1 MIRSLKQNKK
11 GFTLVELLAVIV
23 ILAVLIV
30 IAMPS
35 VLKIMENA
43 RRSAFETE
51 VKSYLKAAQTQ
62 YATNLAGNATG
73 GASSTNTF
81 TNAKESDGD
90 DAGTPLNTIE
100 NKSGYYYNI
109 TVTPNTS
116 DGSVSYTYTI
126 CNSEFGAQTSDGVSI
141 NANVNS
147 QKTQKCE
154 GNKGSLTFVAESE

>member
-1 MIRSLKQNKK
+1 MIRSLKKNTK

-62 YATNLAGNATG
+62 YANDLAEGATT
-73 GASSTNTF
+73 GATAETTYTS
-81 TNAKESDGD
+81 
-90 DAGTPLNTIE
+90 AGTNKLETIE
-100 NKSGYYYNI
+100 NKSGYKYSI
-109 TVTPNTS
+109 KIVSSGTT
-116 DGSVSYTYTI
+116 DGSIKYQYEICSNDYVAKTDKFGESDAVS
-126 CNSEFGAQTSDGVSI
+126 VSI
-141 NANVNS
+141 NAGVTANPNAGG
-147 QKTQKCE
+147 TACE
-154 GNKGSLTFVAESE
+154 LTS